1 MQTQMQGTSILIYDR
16 TTELFPAGSPE
27 CLARVQQLRAK
38 GHNPRVVDVYP
49 KDRPLQ
55 AVPASTIPPA
65 NTSCSESSS
74 PT

>member
-1 MQTQMQGTSILIYDR
+1 MQTQMQGTSILIYGK
-16 TTELFPAGSPE
+16 TTELYPAGSPE

-55 AVPASTIPPA
+55 AVPPSTKSPA
-65 NTSCSESSS
+65 NTPCSKSSS
-74 PT
+74 KT